1 MPKVTFGRF
10 TLDEYFGPGGGFIE
24 CRLGSLV
31 FADVN
36 LRKVEGGWR
45 ATFQVQ
51 LSQALDLELYNDAP
65 FMTDASKRELVR
77 SVKRLARAEFR

>member
-1 MPKVTFGRF
+1 MSKVTFGRF

-31 FADVN
+31 FADIN
-36 LRKVEGGWR
+36 LRKVDDGWR
-45 ATFQVQ
+45 ATFQ
-51 LSQALDLELYNDAP
+51 ALGRAFDLELYNGES

-77 SVKRLARAEFR
+77 SVKNLARADFR